1 MTVQYYIVCEIDI
14 WYISVPVDKNVQNI
28 ELSVETLILK
38 NLQLLVHRSNS
49 EMKSFITKYLF
60 YLLCAWTLAEHS
72 NTLKFFLFYIKIYFL
87 F

>member
-28 ELSVETLILK
+28 EVSVETLILK
-38 NLQLLVHRSNS
+38 NLQLLVHLSNS

-60 YLLCAWTLAEHS
+60 LFAMCLNLGWTLQYS
-72 NTLKFFLFYIKIYFL
+72 
-87 F
+87 